1 MVWFG
6 CLIALL
12 VVVGGGTTV
21 VVGGAN
27 VSYDGRSLIID
38 GQRTILFSG
47 SIHYARSTPDMW
59 PSLIAKAKQGGLD
72 AIQTYVFWNLHEPQP
87 GQYDFSGRNDVISFI
102 KQVQQQGLYVSLR
115 IGPFIEAEWTYGGLP
130 FWLHDV
136 PGIVFRTNNEPF
148 KLYMQNF
155 TTKIVNMMKE
165 ENLFASQGGPI
176 ILSQIENEYQNV
188 EGSFHDDGRQYV
200 NWTATMAVG
209 QNTNEPWMMCKQD
222 DAPDPVINT
231 CNGMRCEET
240 WKGPNSPN
248 KPSLWTENWTSFLQG
263 FGDDAY
269 LRSAEDLAFHTTLF
283 IIKMNGTFVNYYM
296 YHGGTNFGHTSA
308 AFIITGYYDQAPLDE
323 YGIIRQPKF
332 GHLKEMHAALKQSL
346 QPLLYGDLAIEHL
359 GEKQDAYVYTRTSGE
374 CAAFL
379 LNNDNRES
387 VNVAFRNMHY
397 TLPPTSISILP
408 DCRTV
413 VFNTAMVNTQ
423 VSTRAMQPIIRF
435 TSAEQWEEF
444 TEVIPEFDQTSLRF
458 NGLMEQMNTTKDSSD
473 YLWYT
478 LRVENNFSEDQP
490 MLRVNSNGH
499 VLHAYVNGDLVG
511 AGHGTRKFTNF
522 TLENTVPF
530 LNGSNNVSLLS
541 VMVGLPDSG
550 AFMERRRAGLQ
561 EVVIQDQNVSS
572 SLWGYQVG
580 LLGEKLSVYTE
591 VGSSHVS
598 WSEYSSPSTLTWYKT
613 TFDSPRGNDSIAL
626 NLGSMGK
633 GEVWINGQSIGRYWV
648 SFKTPTGSPS
658 QTWYNVPRS
667 FLKPTGNLLVLF
679 EEEYGNP
686 LNISLDTVSINKVCG
701 HVSDAHP
708 PRINPWGAHRRYPW
722 RPRPRVH
729 IRCPHNRIISRII
742 FASHGNP
749 SGDCERY
756 SIGKCHSP
764 TSRRVVERACLGK
777 RQCSIS
783 HTVETFGGDPCPGTP
798 KTLLVDARCE

>member
-6 CLIALL
+6 CWIALL

-21 VVGGAN
+21 LVGGAN

-359 GEKQDAYVYTRTSGE
+359 GEKQDAYVYTRSSGE
-374 CAAFL
+374 CAAFI
-379 LNNDNRES
+379 LNNNNRES
-387 VNVAFRNMHY
+387 ANVVFRNMHY

-413 VFNTAMVNTQ
+413 VFNTGMVNTQ

-522 TLENTVPF
+522 TLENTVSF
-530 LNGSNNVSLLS
+530 SNGSNNVSLLS

-561 EVVIQDQNVSS
+561 EVMIQDQNVSS

-598 WSEYSSPSTLTWYKT
+598 WSEYSSPNTLTWYKT
-613 TFDSPRGNDSIAL
+613 IFDSPRGNDSIAL

-648 SFKTPTGSPS
+648 SFKTPMGSPS

-729 IRCPHNRIISRII
+729 IRCPQNRIISRII

-749 SGDCERY
+749 SGNCERY

-764 TSRRVVERACLGK
+764 TSRRVVEKACLGK